1 MRFGVKKFLENQ
13 KFDSM
18 LNGSG
23 ESESRSEKFSKLERR
38 LRSIEQEKAYLKQC
52 WRLLKCALDKLYS
65 VNIDKYSKV
74 LMIVAIEK
82 QGFPCCDCLNFVIT

>member
-1 MRFGVKKFLENQ
+1 
-13 KFDSM
+13 M

-65 VNIDKYSKV
+65 VNIDRNSKV
-74 LMIVAIEK
+74 HAYYIPRKKKLS
-82 QGFPCCDCLNFVIT
+82 LL